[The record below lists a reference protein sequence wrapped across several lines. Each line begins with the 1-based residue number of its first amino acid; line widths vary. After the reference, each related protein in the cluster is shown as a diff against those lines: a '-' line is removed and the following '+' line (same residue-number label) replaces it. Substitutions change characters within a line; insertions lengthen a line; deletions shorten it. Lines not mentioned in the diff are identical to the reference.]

1 MSLQIP
7 DMIFSVQ
14 AKDVHGISGNSS
26 KIVPNLKILNKPSL
40 GFHSSAPLLALDV
53 AVTECCPCEADVP
66 KLSLWWHHHC
76 DHSLTL
82 TTPDTLSQ
90 SPLSIG
96 ETSPGR
102 ETNLQRRSDNKVA
115 HHFVP
120 CIQHSI
126 VSSP

>member
-53 AVTECCPCEADVP
+53 AVTECCPCEADVCP
-66 KLSLWWHHHC
+66 S
-76 DHSLTL
+76 
-82 TTPDTLSQ
+82 
-90 SPLSIG
+90 
-96 ETSPGR
+96 
-102 ETNLQRRSDNKVA
+102 
-115 HHFVP
+115 
-120 CIQHSI
+120 
-126 VSSP
+126 